1 MEYPV
6 EINPDNIDVFGSWVE
21 VGMIA
26 AVVIAGALTVL
37 LPLFRKTKKVKVH
50 GLKYPDQFNWD
61 THSRIHERLT
71 ELRVITDCART
82 QVVQFHNGG
91 HFLDGISMKKMSLTH
106 ESLANGCSSEMETKR
121 DLLMSL
127 CLEGL
132 ELLRDDEAKLHIV
145 DQLEDSWCKNFMQS
159 SNVIAFSFLPIRK
172 WGEIMGYVMCQ
183 WCSWSKTDNV
193 DEISAAKELETA
205 RNDVEVQLSQQLKRH
220 K

>member
-1 MEYPV
+1 MIELV
-6 EINPDNIDVFGSWVE
+6 HTDSIDHFGSWVE

-26 AVVIAGALTVL
+26 GVVIAGALTAL
-37 LPLFRKTKKVKVH
+37 LPILSRRKIKAKKSNE
-50 GLKYPDQFNWD
+50 LKYPEFNWD

-71 ELRVITDCART
+71 ELRVATDCART
-82 QVVQFHNGG
+82 QLVQFHNGG

-132 ELLRDDEAKLHIV
+132 ELLRQDSANLYIV

-159 SNVIAFSFLPIRK
+159 SNVISFSFVPIRK
-172 WGEIMGYVMCQ
+172 HGEVMGYVMCQ

-193 DEISAAKELETA
+193 DEPVASNEVQNA
-205 RNDVEVQLSQQLKRH
+205 RNDIEVHLSQQTKRH